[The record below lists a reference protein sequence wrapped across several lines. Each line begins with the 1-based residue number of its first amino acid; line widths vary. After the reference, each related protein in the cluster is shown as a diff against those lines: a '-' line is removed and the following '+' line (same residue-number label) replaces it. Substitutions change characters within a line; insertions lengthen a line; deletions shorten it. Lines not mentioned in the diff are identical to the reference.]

1 MYLFMILIPD
11 CRHTD
16 KVTMAPPDLDEEQ
29 KRNEEDEWEG
39 EESDDVLEIVKH
51 RNNTKDN
58 KLRESQDFYLEGKHK
73 NYVLEVSRMSTES
86 DKPPDLINDSD
97 SNYTGSFAGSVE
109 D

>member
-1 MYLFMILIPD
+1 MILIPD

-51 RNNTKDN
+51 RNNIKGN
-58 KLRESQDFYLEGKHK
+58 KLRES
-73 NYVLEVSRMSTES
+73 
-86 DKPPDLINDSD
+86 
-97 SNYTGSFAGSVE
+97 
-109 D
+109 